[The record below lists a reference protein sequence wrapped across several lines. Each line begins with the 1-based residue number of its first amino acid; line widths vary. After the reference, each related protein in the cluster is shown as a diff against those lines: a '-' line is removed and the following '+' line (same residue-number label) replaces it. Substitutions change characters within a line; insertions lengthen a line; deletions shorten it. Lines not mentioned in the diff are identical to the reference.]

1 MQNYIFLLKTN
12 ALRRKRKKKKKYF
25 KYVHKK
31 YIICSLDDVL
41 YPYLWRVIAII
52 YIYINNQS
60 NNNRM
65 IKKDREKVGNEKFS
79 ISINFLS
86 TVEETD
92 KRSSPLPDRLEGK
105 NSYGNK
111 KRSRRNVSFR
121 SGVSGTHVRETQ
133 SLRAARMSFLVETD
147 GGQ

>member
-1 MQNYIFLLKTN
+1 
-12 ALRRKRKKKKKYF
+12 
-25 KYVHKK
+25 
-31 YIICSLDDVL
+31 
-41 YPYLWRVIAII
+41 
-52 YIYINNQS
+52 
-60 NNNRM
+60 M

-86 TVEETD
+86 TVEETF
-92 KRSSPLPDRLEGK
+92 SPLPDRSEGK

>member
-1 MQNYIFLLKTN
+1 
-12 ALRRKRKKKKKYF
+12 
-25 KYVHKK
+25 
-31 YIICSLDDVL
+31 
-41 YPYLWRVIAII
+41 
-52 YIYINNQS
+52 
-60 NNNRM
+60 M

-92 KRSSPLPDRLEGK
+92 ERSLRCLIARRGK
-105 NSYGNK
+105 IPMGIK